1 MGNPASLK
9 SWTDGLITRSG
20 QETEQ
25 AAEAFAALLP
35 PDTALA
41 LSGDLGA
48 GKTTFV
54 RGLARGLGYAGDVTS
69 PSFALLNVLQGR
81 RRLLHVDAY
90 RLKTPEA
97 FDGLMVWDM
106 AESPW
111 NLVVE
116 WPERVE
122 GRLPPE
128 AWRMEASM
136 LPDGTH
142 RYLLTF
148 PA

>member
-1 MGNPASLK
+1 MASPAALAT
-9 SWTDGLITRSG
+9 WTSGLVTRSG
-20 QETEQ
+20 EETER
-25 AAEAFAALLP
+25 AAQAFAALLP
-35 PDTALA
+35 ADTVLA

-54 RGLARGLGYAGDVTS
+54 RGLARGLGYLGDVTS
-69 PSFALLNVLQGR
+69 PSFSLLNVLEGR

-106 AESPW
+106 ARPPW

-122 GRLPPE
+122 GRLPPD
-128 AWRMEASM
+128 AWRMEASA

-142 RYLLTF
+142 RYRLIT

>member
-1 MGNPASLK
+1 MGQIASLE
-9 SWTDGLITRSG
+9 SWKTGLVTRSG
-20 QETEQ
+20 AETEQ
-25 AAEAFAALLP
+25 AAEAFADLLP
-35 PDTALA
+35 PDTVLA
-41 LSGDLGA
+41 LSGELGS

-69 PSFALLNVLQGR
+69 PSFSLLNVLEGR

-97 FDGLMVWDM
+97 FDGLMVWDL
-106 AESPW
+106 AKTPW

-122 GRLPPE
+122 GRLPAE
-128 AWRMEASM
+128 SWRMEAAM
-136 LPDGTH
+136 LPDGAH
-142 RYLLTF
+142 RYRLVQ

>member
-1 MGNPASLK
+1 MGQTASLD
-9 SWTDGLITRSG
+9 SWKAGLVTRSG
-20 QETEQ
+20 EETER

-35 PDTALA
+35 ADTALA

-69 PSFALLNVLQGR
+69 PSFSLLNVLEGR

-97 FDGLMVWDM
+97 FDGLMVWDL
-106 AESPW
+106 AKTPW

-116 WPERVE
+116 WPERVA
-122 GRLPPE
+122 GRLPAD
-128 AWRMEASM
+128 AWRMEAEM

-142 RYLLTF
+142 RYRLTT
-148 PA
+148 PS

>member
-1 MGNPASLK
+1 MGQTASLD
-9 SWTDGLITRSG
+9 SWKAGLVTRSG
-20 QETEQ
+20 EETER
-25 AAEAFAALLP
+25 AAEAFAVLLP
-35 PDTALA
+35 TDTALA

-69 PSFALLNVLQGR
+69 PSFSLLNVLEGR

-97 FDGLMVWDM
+97 FDGLMVWDL
-106 AESPW
+106 AKTPW

-116 WPERVE
+116 WPERVA
-122 GRLPPE
+122 GRLPAD
-128 AWRMEASM
+128 AWSMEAEM

-142 RYLLTF
+142 RYRLTT
-148 PA
+148 PS

>member
-1 MGNPASLK
+1 MGQTASLD
-9 SWTDGLITRSG
+9 SWKAGLVTRSG
-20 QETEQ
+20 EETER
-25 AAEAFAALLP
+25 AAEAFASLLP
-35 PDTALA
+35 ADTALA

-69 PSFALLNVLQGR
+69 PSFSLLNVLEGK

-97 FDGLMVWDM
+97 FDGLMVWDL
-106 AESPW
+106 AKTPW

-116 WPERVE
+116 WPERAV
-122 GRLPPE
+122 GRLPAD
-128 AWRMEASM
+128 AWRMEAEM

-142 RYLLTF
+142 RYRLTT
-148 PA
+148 PS

>member
-20 QETEQ
+20 EETER
-25 AAEAFAALLP
+25 AAAAFAALLP
-35 PDTALA
+35 ADTVLA

-69 PSFALLNVLQGR
+69 PSFSLLNVLEGR

-90 RLKTPEA
+90 RLSTPAA

-106 AESPW
+106 AASPW

-116 WPERVE
+116 WPEKVE
-122 GRLPPE
+122 GRLPAE
-128 AWRMEASM
+128 AWRMEATA

-142 RYLLTF
+142 RYRLIAG
-148 PA
+148 P

>member
-1 MGNPASLK
+1 MGQTASLD
-9 SWTDGLITRSG
+9 SWKAGLVTRSG
-20 QETEQ
+20 EETER
-25 AAEAFAALLP
+25 AAEAFASLLP
-35 PDTALA
+35 ADTALA

-69 PSFALLNVLQGR
+69 PSFSLLNVLEGK

-97 FDGLMVWDM
+97 FDGLMVWDL
-106 AESPW
+106 AKTPW

-116 WPERVE
+116 WPERAV
-122 GRLPPE
+122 GRLPAD
-128 AWRMEASM
+128 AWRMEAEL

-142 RYLLTF
+142 RYRLTT
-148 PA
+148 PS

>member
-1 MGNPASLK
+1 MGQTASLD
-9 SWTDGLITRSG
+9 SWKAGLVTRSG
-20 QETEQ
+20 EETER
-25 AAEAFAALLP
+25 AAEAFAVLLP
-35 PDTALA
+35 TDTALA

-69 PSFALLNVLQGR
+69 PSFSLLNVLEGR

-97 FDGLMVWDM
+97 FDGLMVWDL
-106 AESPW
+106 AKTPW

-116 WPERVE
+116 WPERVA
-122 GRLPPE
+122 GRLPPD
-128 AWRMEASM
+128 AWSMEAEM

-142 RYLLTF
+142 RYRLTT
-148 PA
+148 PS